1 MIRGGFLT
9 SFYKESDMVFVAIG
23 DGFFSFMIV
32 MAIGFWSMARMF
44 KKFDS
49 NGAVKDVAR
58 KGAVNLIGKWLK

>member
-1 MIRGGFLT
+1 
-9 SFYKESDMVFVAIG
+9 MVFAAIG